1 MSTAVASSSSA
12 AKRLSCGIVIVNAQ
26 RELLLCHV
34 TGHGHWDLPK
44 GGIASDERPIDAA
57 LRETREETG
66 LLFAPADLTELGRY
80 AYSERKELHL
90 FAVRMERFDVAR
102 LSCDSHFDERWTG
115 KRLPEMDAYG
125 WFGFERAGALCAPKL
140 ARLLRDVIALED
152 VLGRLTCDAE
162 LVLAPV
168 PPVPPVLPTT
178 PTARPLLASVT
189 ALAA

>member
-1 MSTAVASSSSA
+1 MSTAAAASSPSA

-34 TGHGHWDLPK
+34 TGGGHWDLPK
-44 GGIASDERPIDAA
+44 GGIDAGERPIDAA

-80 AYSERKELHL
+80 VFSERKELHL
-90 FAVRMERFDVAR
+90 FAVRMERFDVSR
-102 LSCDSHFDERWTG
+102 LSCDSHFSERWSG
-115 KRLPEMDAYG
+115 KLLPEMDAYG
-125 WFGFERAGALCAPKL
+125 WFGFDRAGALCSSKL
-140 ARLLRDVIALED
+140 ARLLREAIALDE
-152 VLGRLTCDAE
+152 VLGRLTQDAE

-168 PPVPPVLPTT
+168 PSAMMPP
-178 PTARPLLASVT
+178 ARPMLASVT

>member
-1 MSTAVASSSSA
+1 MSTSAASSSSA
-12 AKRLSCGIVIVNAQ
+12 AKRLSCGIVILNAQ

-34 TGHGHWDLPK
+34 TGGGHWDLPK
-44 GGIASDERPIDAA
+44 GGIDTGERPIDAA

-66 LLFAPADLTELGRY
+66 LLFAAADLTELGRY

-90 FAVRMERFDVAR
+90 FAVRMERFDVSR
-102 LSCDSHFDERWTG
+102 LSCDSHFDERWSG

-125 WFGFERAGALCAPKL
+125 WFGFDRAGALCAPKL
-140 ARLLRDVIALED
+140 ARLLREVITLDD
-152 VLGRLTCDAE
+152 VLGRLACDAE

-168 PPVPPVLPTT
+168 PAATPP
-178 PTARPLLASVT
+178 ARPMLASVT